1 MIQQLCWYIWCVTV
15 IDSPVYSEKCW
26 HLNLPHLQ
34 PDNVLGWSDNQRIPG
49 LALSYMPNSTISA
62 AIHWALVDWS
72 AACSSLCICPKS
84 FNLDLDLVNMNAIR
98 IFFSDHN
105 KEKVESLNA
114 ELDEGKGFFCLTKSS
129 VEGGIFVMVLLF
141 FFVSL
146 FVFPWSFRKM
156 QGTGQKSYWVEN
168 RYTPASLQV
177 VSLRVAGDSKTHA
190 CCC

>member
-62 AIHWALVDWS
+62 AIHRALVDWS

-105 KEKVESLNA
+105 KEKVESLSILIQNA
-114 ELDEGKGFFCLTKSS
+114 ELDEGKGFF
-129 VEGGIFVMVLLF
+129 VLQNHLLRVGFLLWFCCSFLFLCLF
-141 FFVSL
+141 FRGHSEKCKAL
-146 FVFPWSFRKM
+146 NRKV
-156 QGTGQKSYWVEN
+156 TE
-168 RYTPASLQV
+168 
-177 VSLRVAGDSKTHA
+177 
-190 CCC
+190 